1 MANLTQL
8 NERIFLIDAH
18 DLGRKARTGS
28 YIIKEEKITI
38 VETSASPSVPYILD
52 GLKEL
57 KIQPSDVE
65 YIIVTHIHLDH
76 AGGAGLLLQ
85 HCPNAKVVVHPKGA
99 RHLIDPTR
107 LIQGARAVYGETFDS
122 LFDPI
127 LPIPEEKLIVK
138 EDQEELTI
146 GPNCS
151 LIFYDSPGHAN
162 HHFSI
167 YDPISNGI
175 FTGDTIG
182 IYYHELVKDQ
192 IELYLPSTSPNQF
205 RPDKMIEFAEKV
217 QALGVSAIYFGH
229 YGMSTNVNEVYTQ
242 LKRWLPIFVNAGN
255 QSFKINPTASPT
267 EHKDFIKDIILKEV
281 HAYLDKRKVPRNHDV
296 YEIIEIDLDIC
307 AMGIVDS
314 ILKEQKRKRLESE
327 TSTN

>member
-1 MANLTQL
+1 MGNLTQL

-28 YIIKEEKITI
+28 YIMKEEKITI
-38 VETSASPSVPYILD
+38 VETSASPSIPYILE

-57 KIQPSDVE
+57 NIDPIDVQ

-99 RHLIDPTR
+99 RHLAEPSR
-107 LIQGARAVYGETFDS
+107 LIAGAKAVYGQSFDS

-138 EDQEELTI
+138 SDQEELEI
-146 GPNCS
+146 GRNCS
-151 LIFYDSPGHAN
+151 LVFYDTPGHAN

-167 YDPISNGI
+167 YDPVSNGI

-182 IYYHELVKDQ
+182 IYYHELVKDN

-205 RPDKMIEFAEKV
+205 RPDAMLESSKRV
-217 QALGVSAIYFGH
+217 NDLGVSAIYFGH
-229 YGMSTNVNEVYTQ
+229 YGMSTNVNEVFDQ
-242 LKRWLPIFVNAGN
+242 LRLWLPIFVNAGK
-255 QSFKINPTASPT
+255 QSFNEHPSATEV
-267 EHKDFIKDIILKEV
+267 EHKNYIKELILKEITT
-281 HAYLDKRKVPRNHDV
+281 YLNDKNVPRHHEV
-296 YEIIEIDLDIC
+296 YEIISLDLDIC

-314 ILKEQKRKRLESE
+314 LQKEK
-327 TSTN
+327 